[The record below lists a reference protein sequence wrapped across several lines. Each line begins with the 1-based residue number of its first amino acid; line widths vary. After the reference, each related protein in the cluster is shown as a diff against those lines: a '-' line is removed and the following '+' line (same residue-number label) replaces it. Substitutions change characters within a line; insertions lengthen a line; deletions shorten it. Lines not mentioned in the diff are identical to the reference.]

1 MSEARSGQNLTVEV
15 SKVEF
20 KFAGGPSLVLSHVR
34 RAHEDGED
42 EVHEEVE
49 GDERDEEVV
58 RLRLGQ
64 LGLVELH
71 GEEDGDDADNL
82 QNEFTSISKAYNVTH
97 REHKVQA

>member
-1 MSEARSGQNLTVEV
+1 MSEARTELNLTVEV

-20 KFAGGPSLVLSHVR
+20 KLAGGPSLVLSHVR
-34 RAHEDGED
+34 GAHEDGED

-49 GDERDEEVV
+49 GDEGDEEVV

-64 LGLVELH
+64 LGLVELD

-82 QNEFTSISKAYNVTH
+82 QKEYLSQSNFAPSS
-97 REHKVQA
+97 